1 MQNMSD
7 VDPWDAVQNEP
18 HRRAKEDSAILF
30 QNAARTVFLV
40 DIPTS
45 IALAQELQPSQEHGF
60 AREDL
65 PRTARRKRYLLSSP
79 PLTVPYPTPPEPKT
93 EAARARVLARIP
105 AAERSFHAEVIEPLV
120 RNGLRELREEY
131 ARNQGHEEASWCLP
145 RRIREEEEAGSDAP
159 GSSSSNHL
167 ERKRKSA
174 TREDDVSS
182 AMSFA
187 PIEPD
192 PAYTTTS
199 QRHRSDDEP
208 PLILSPGLNDFESL
222 KELQNLV
229 VKNTS
234 TEPVT
239 IRCSAGGDG
248 QGEREKSSQPYRTTT
263 FTVAPKSTFL
273 LCTLPIARRPEESIP
288 SSRPVPIPG
297 LLAERKF
304 NLILLD
310 PPWPNRS
317 VRRSAQYPT
326 HHYADMATL
335 TRYIGEI
342 LRTHLYS
349 PDAQD
354 GKKED
359 SDQQRKKSQE
369 SIAAIWVTNTERSRT
384 AAYDA
389 IHAAGLTVSEEWVWI
404 KTTVKGEP
412 VTPVDGLWRKPYE
425 ILIIGKRCHGPGE
438 TTTTGDGKT
447 RRRVIAAVPDLH
459 SRKPN
464 LREIF
469 ESVFFSSPSASP
481 SPAGGASR
489 GCHRVEY
496 SALEVFARNLTAGW
510 WACGN
515 EVLKF
520 HWDGWWV
527 DG

>member
-1 MQNMSD
+1 M
-7 VDPWDAVQNEP
+7 
-18 HRRAKEDSAILF
+18 EDSAILY

-45 IALAQELQPSQEHGF
+45 IALAQELRPSQEHGF
-60 AREDL
+60 SREDL
-65 PRTARRKRYLLSSP
+65 RTARRKKYLFSSP
-79 PLTVPYPTPPEPKT
+79 PLRVPYPTPPEPKT
-93 EAARARVLARIP
+93 DAARARVLERIP

-120 RNGLRELREEY
+120 RNGLRELHEEY
-131 ARNQGHEEASWCLP
+131 ARNKGQEASWCLP
-145 RRIREEEEAGSDAP
+145 RRILEEEDGSDAP
-159 GSSSSNHL
+159 GSSSSNNL

-174 TREDDVSS
+174 KREDDALS

-187 PIEPD
+187 LIEPD
-192 PAYTTTS
+192 HAYTTS
-199 QRHRSDDEP
+199 QRHRSDGEP

-222 KELQNLV
+222 EELQNLV
-229 VKNTS
+229 VKNTLS
-234 TEPVT
+234 EPAA
-239 IRCSAGGDG
+239 IRCSSGGEE

-263 FTVAPKSTFL
+263 FNVAPKSTFL
-273 LCTLPIARRPEESIP
+273 LCTLPIARQPEELIP
-288 SSRPVPIPG
+288 SSTSILIPG
-297 LLAERKF
+297 LLADRKF

-317 VRRSAQYPT
+317 VRRSAQYHT
-326 HHYADMATL
+326 YQYFDMATL
-335 TRYIGEI
+335 TRYIGDI
-342 LRTHLYS
+342 LRMHLYNS
-349 PDAQD
+349 DEED
-354 GKKED
+354 GKKGD
-359 SDQQRKKSQE
+359 SDQKRKSQE
-369 SIAAIWVTNTERSRT
+369 SIAAIWVTNTEKSRM

-438 TTTTGDGKT
+438 RQQTGTTSDGKT
-447 RRRVIAAVPDLH
+447 RRVIAAVPDVH

-469 ESVFFSSPSASP
+469 ERVFFSSPSP
-481 SPAGGASR
+481 SPKGGTSS
-489 GCHRVEY
+489 GYQHVEY
-496 SALEVFARNLTAGW
+496 SAVEVFARNLTAGW

-520 HWDGWWV
+520 NWEGWWV
-527 DG
+527 DE